1 MKRSVNDILKS
12 AKQTTFDD
20 LFARKRARLV
30 VHVFHVEFTGELFT
44 GELWRSCFLYSF
56 MSYG

>member
-30 VHVFHVEFTGELFT
+30 IHVFHVELELFD
-44 GELWRSCFLYSF
+44 EVYSP
-56 MSYG
+56 